1 MKYLQVNFNI
11 TDDNGNQITDAVMMQ
26 AAQDILCSLSGD
38 AGFESFEECDNGVT
52 GYVQKDLFDNKLLDC
67 YLSDFPMENIKI
79 TYEITD
85 AEEKNWNKTWE
96 ETGFEPIRIND
107 RMIIHDTLNMP
118 EANHENLIDIT
129 IDAEQAFG
137 TGTHETTY
145 MIVNELTDICLED
158 KSVLDCG
165 CGTGILSIAAS
176 KLGATR
182 VTAYDIDDWSVRNTK
197 HNCTLNGVENA
208 NVILGD
214 ASVLADIKESFDIV
228 IANINRNI
236 LMADMPEFRKK
247 MASGGLLILSG
258 FYDSDADMLI
268 KKGQESGLEL
278 IKKTNRNDWAALILR
293 SLS

>member
-1 MKYLQVNFNI
+1 
-11 TDDNGNQITDAVMMQ
+11 
-26 AAQDILCSLSGD
+26 
-38 AGFESFEECDNGVT
+38 
-52 GYVQKDLFDNKLLDC
+52 
-67 YLSDFPMENIKI
+67 
-79 TYEITD
+79 
-85 AEEKNWNKTWE
+85 
-96 ETGFEPIRIND
+96 
-107 RMIIHDTLNMP
+107 MIIHDTLNMP